1 MLKLQ
6 IIVGSTRDGRSA
18 DGVLRWA
25 LPLAQANPDFSV
37 EVLDLRDW
45 PLPMFQESLATVG
58 DFANPTY
65 SDPLVKR
72 WNLKINEADAFLLI
86 TPEYNHSFSGVLK
99 NAIDSVFVSF
109 GFRHKPVG
117 CIGYSVGLA
126 AGVRA
131 VEQLNQVMLE
141 QEAVPLKT
149 QVLIPFVAEAFNP
162 DGTAAKPLL
171 DASLRIQLED
181 LAWLAKPLQAARA
194 AGQLRPPT
202 ARLRAV
208 MAAK

>member
-6 IIVGSTRDGRSA
+6 MIVGSTREGRSA
-18 DGVLRWA
+18 EGVLRWA
-25 LPLAQANPDFSV
+25 LPLARANKDFEV

-45 PLPMFQESLATVG
+45 PLPMFQETFATVG

-72 WNLKINEADAFLLI
+72 WNLKIKEADAFLII
-86 TPEYNHSFSGVLK
+86 TPEYNHSFPAVLK
-99 NAIDSVFVSF
+99 NAIDSVFISF
-109 GFRHKPVG
+109 GFRHKPAAF
-117 CIGYSVGLA
+117 IGYSVGLA

-149 QVLIPFVAEAFNP
+149 QVLVPFVAEAFRP
-162 DGTAAKPLL
+162 DGTAVQPVL

-202 ARLRAV
+202 ARLRAAV
-208 MAAK
+208 APK